1 MKSSVELCINKVYD
15 AAAKSELKAN
25 CEKFGSELGELGKRD
40 YLTDSCVSSGMAF
53 WKSAESFSEFT
64 VPIHKRESGV
74 DKPITAASLCF
85 VSQEECQDATKIIEP
100 KLDDT
105 PCSFCRDH
113 STKEKI
119 LLSSKFLR
127 IPGKMPKIYT
137 YALSISGKCMARFLV
152 KIFGGVTGV
161 RCWLVPLAGRQVTV
175 FLIRKLCPRRRVK
188 SQLFSFGVRLWQW
201 CVLALLLCLYQ
212 GLLHNGSRANSDLWS
227 HFTLPQ

>member
-1 MKSSVELCINKVYD
+1 VRCFTATCENKKFQHGAFLLSTLASLLTELSKVFQTGYFDFAQMKSSVELCINKVYD

-161 RCWLVPLAGRQVTV
+161 RC
-175 FLIRKLCPRRRVK
+175 
-188 SQLFSFGVRLWQW
+188 
-201 CVLALLLCLYQ
+201 
-212 GLLHNGSRANSDLWS
+212 
-227 HFTLPQ
+227 

>member
-1 MKSSVELCINKVYD
+1 VRCFTATCENKKFQHGAFLLSTLASLLTELSKVFQTGYFDFAQMKSSVELCINKVYD

-105 PCSFCRDH
+105 PCSFCRGH

-161 RCWLVPLAGRQVTV
+161 RC
-175 FLIRKLCPRRRVK
+175 
-188 SQLFSFGVRLWQW
+188 
-201 CVLALLLCLYQ
+201 
-212 GLLHNGSRANSDLWS
+212 
-227 HFTLPQ
+227 